1 MVITQLLHYFCK
13 ESELSLIKMFVF
25 LIVKEICLFH
35 LSNIGKIQIF
45 NFITVLSIYQ
55 AVLLLLS
62 TIWPYNSGE
71 KCSNM

>member
-1 MVITQLLHYFCK
+1 MVITQLLHYFCQ
-13 ESELSLIKMFVF
+13 ESELSLIIKMFVF

-71 KCSNM
+71 KM

>member
-13 ESELSLIKMFVF
+13 ESELSLIKMFDF